1 MSKILTGIVTSTKMA
16 KTVVVNVERRFRHPV
31 YRKVIRRNKK
41 FKAHV
46 EDIELQAGDMVE
58 IKEVRPISKD
68 KHFIVV
74 KKVK

>member
-16 KTVVVNVERRFRHPV
+16 KTVVVDVERRFRHPV